1 MTFVLDCSVTMS
13 WVFPDEASE
22 ATDRLRESRIG
33 VVRE

>member
-13 WVFPDEASE
+13 WVFPDEAPE
-22 ATDRLRESRIG
+22 VTDRLRESKIG